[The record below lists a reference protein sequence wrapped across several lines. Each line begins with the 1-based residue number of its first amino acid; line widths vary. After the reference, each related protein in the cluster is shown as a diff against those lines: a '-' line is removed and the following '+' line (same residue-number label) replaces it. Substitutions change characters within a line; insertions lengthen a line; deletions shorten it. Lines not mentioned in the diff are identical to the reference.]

1 MIHIQDMT
9 FGYTGR
15 RKPVFSDFSLTLEQG
30 NIYGLLGK
38 NGTGKSTLLYLIS
51 GLLRPDRGSVSCDTI
66 AADGAAVP
74 MEASA
79 RRPEVLQELFL
90 VPEEFEFPLTT
101 LDGYVAQN
109 APFYPHFSREVLRR
123 CLHEFELEDTT
134 TLFSLSMGQKK
145 KVLVSFALATG
156 TRFLLMDEPTNGL
169 DIPSKS
175 QFRKVIAQNMTDDR
189 LLIVSTHQVHDV
201 ESLLDHILIL
211 GDDSQLLLNQSVA
224 SLTERYAFTT
234 RPVGEYVGPLYSE
247 PTPQGLAAI
256 NGRTPDQP
264 ETQLNLELLF
274 NAVTKGA
281 LQ

>member
-101 LDGYVAQN
+101 LDG
-109 APFYPHFSREVLRR
+109 
-123 CLHEFELEDTT
+123 
-134 TLFSLSMGQKK
+134 
-145 KVLVSFALATG
+145 
-156 TRFLLMDEPTNGL
+156 
-169 DIPSKS
+169 
-175 QFRKVIAQNMTDDR
+175 
-189 LLIVSTHQVHDV
+189 
-201 ESLLDHILIL
+201 
-211 GDDSQLLLNQSVA
+211 
-224 SLTERYAFTT
+224 
-234 RPVGEYVGPLYSE
+234 
-247 PTPQGLAAI
+247 
-256 NGRTPDQP
+256 
-264 ETQLNLELLF
+264 
-274 NAVTKGA
+274 
-281 LQ
+281 